1 MVYRNAKNARSFFS
15 RWGRLSNMG
24 MSFKPIR
31 VFALILLVAPFVY
44 GEILDRIVAVIDDRF
59 IITLSD
65 VRKERAIQSAL
76 GGSAGTAGTDE
87 SILDALIERHL
98 VDQEIAAFRDLEVPS
113 DAITQRL
120 RSIQAPAGIST
131 EDLRTALIGE
141 FRRREFMME
150 RFQQFIRVSD
160 EELQK
165 YYDEVYAPEARLR
178 GERVAPLAEVTE
190 SIRQNR
196 ILEKM
201 NEEVSSWLIELR
213 RRSIIEKI
221 PY

>member
-1 MVYRNAKNARSFFS
+1 MS
-15 RWGRLSNMG
+15 

-76 GGSAGTAGTDE
+76 GGTAGTDE

-178 GERVAPLAEVTE
+178 GERLAPLAEVTE

-196 ILEKM
+196 ILEKT

-221 PY
+221 PN

>member
-1 MVYRNAKNARSFFS
+1 
-15 RWGRLSNMG
+15 MG

-76 GGSAGTAGTDE
+76 GGTAGTDE

-98 VDQEIAAFRDLEVPS
+98 VDQEIAAFRDLQVPS
-113 DAITQRL
+113 DAITRRL
-120 RSIQAPAGIST
+120 QSIQAPAGIST